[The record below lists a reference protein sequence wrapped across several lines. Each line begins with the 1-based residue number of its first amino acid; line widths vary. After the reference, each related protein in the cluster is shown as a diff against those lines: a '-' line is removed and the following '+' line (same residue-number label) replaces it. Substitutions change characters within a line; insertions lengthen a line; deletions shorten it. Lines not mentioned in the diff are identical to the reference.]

1 MYLLA
6 VDGGG
11 SKTLARLQHTI
22 SGQQWQA
29 AGGPAQLSNDLELAV
44 ATVRQLSLQ
53 LCQQAGIS
61 QAQVMACIGLAGAG
75 NPQLYRA
82 FCQQLQL
89 DFAAWQLTSD
99 ARTSLYG
106 ANNGEP
112 VVMVALGTG
121 SVAMRLSA
129 DGTEQQTGGWGFNIG
144 DEGGGAWLGKLAV
157 RQLLWQLDSDDGV
170 SSPLTQALALHCGDH
185 TRTVLPWLKQAGAND
200 FAALAPLVFAHQDCP
215 LAQQLLHQHAT
226 AIAELICCCRG
237 ERPLPVV
244 LLGGLAASSQP
255 LLSPEI
261 SRLLKPARGDA
272 LDGGMI
278 LAAQQLAKFSGAGGL
293 NNDSGSADI

>member
-11 SKTLARLQHTI
+11 SKTLARLQHVV
-22 SGQQWQA
+22 SGRQWQV
-29 AGGPAQLSNDLELAV
+29 AGGPAQLSNNLEQAIN
-44 ATVRQLSLQ
+44 TVRQLSLQ
-53 LCQQAGIS
+53 LCQQAGIGLNE
-61 QAQVMACIGLAGAG
+61 VMACIGLAGAG
-75 NPQLYRA
+75 NPQLYSA

-89 DFAAWQLTSD
+89 NFAAWQLTTD

-106 ANNGEP
+106 ANNGQP

-157 RQLLWQLDSDDGV
+157 RQLLWQLDSDEGLT
-170 SSPLTQALALHCGDH
+170 SPLTRALGQHCGDH
-185 TRTVLPWLKQAGAND
+185 VSTVLPWLKQASATD
-200 FAALAPLVFAHQDCP
+200 FAALAPLVFSHSNCP
-215 LAQQLLHQHAT
+215 LAQQILRQQAA
-226 AIAELICCCRG
+226 AIAELIHCCRG
-237 ERPLPVV
+237 QRELPVV

-255 LLSPEI
+255 LLSDDI
-261 SRLLKPARGDA
+261 SQLLQAPRGDA
-272 LDGGMI
+272 LDGGLI
-278 LAAQQLAKFSGAGGL
+278 LAARQLARTSTA
-293 NNDSGSADI
+293 